1 MGSFAAQ
8 VKDFADRSKEAQRL
22 ILQDALED
30 VLDKAQT
37 RAQSMARGAP
47 GPTQGAIPVDTG
59 HLAATIASDLNGMGR
74 FGIDQ
79 TGPTFEL
86 TIAQMDAGDV
96 AHFAWTSAYALAT
109 NYGHGTYPGAH
120 WVDLAA
126 AHWPAA
132 VAAAAERHKV

>member
-1 MGSFAAQ
+1 MGSFSAS
-8 VKDFADRSKEAQRL
+8 VKDFAERSKEAQEL
-22 ILQDALED
+22 ILRDALED

-59 HLAATIASDLNGMGR
+59 HLAATTASDLNGGGN
-74 FGIDQ
+74 FSVDE
-79 TGPTFEL
+79 TGPTFDL
-86 TIAQMDAGDV
+86 TIAQMGAGDT
-96 AHFAWTSAYALAT
+96 AHFAWTAVYAMAT